1 MPEKENKQAQNLQAI
16 WSRLNP
22 VQASLFENWFSDFFG
37 PLKGHLQIQL
47 QLSIL
52 FQNGVNGHI
61 FELVYSLNEFIKWN
75 LEQLATEKTGGGGI
89 HPHLAWIGL
98 SKSFMKFKLSEI
110 FEF

>member
-1 MPEKENKQAQNLQAI
+1 MYDDVKCMKEMENSINSVL
-16 WSRLNP
+16 
-22 VQASLFENWFSDFFG
+22 ASLIKKWVSDFFG

-89 HPHLAWIGL
+89 HPHLAWIGEIWVFW
-98 SKSFMKFKLSEI
+98 KSLSEI
-110 FEF
+110 IT

>member
-1 MPEKENKQAQNLQAI
+1 MVGFQIFVWAP
-16 WSRLNP
+16 P
-22 VQASLFENWFSDFFG
+22 VQASLFENSFSDFFG

-89 HPHLAWIGL
+89 HPHLA
-98 SKSFMKFKLSEI
+98 
-110 FEF
+110 